1 MVEKRRGTLQMAD
14 TGTGAKYI
22 IEILVE
28 LGTGHHAGDQTR
40 YGFLPLGWTIPIWD
54 ENLAVAS
61 EQ

>member
-1 MVEKRRGTLQMAD
+1 MAD